1 MPGLG
6 IGLAAVTRESFIP
19 ANIATVMGGVKY
31 MWEITGGSGNL
42 QPLAA
47 GSGVDN
53 DTWDLDGTDYMPAA
67 VGAVAAEGYF
77 DLDGSSDIQPLDV

>member
-6 IGLAAVTRESFIP
+6 LGLAGVTDAVATPSP
-19 ANIATVMGGVKY
+19 AALGGVEY

-42 QPLAA
+42 QPLAT

-77 DLDGSSDIQPLDV
+77 DLDGNSDIQPLDV